1 MSGSPTATASKRRS
15 ITDAITPA
23 GADQAE
29 FGTATTHGAGTG
41 NKTSDFRKDS
51 LRGSAVE
58 SIGKLVGKDGLVA
71 KGQDMRKKEGW
82 EG

>member
-1 MSGSPTATASKRRS
+1 MSNSPTSTTSKRRS
-15 ITDAITPA
+15 ITDAITPS

-29 FGTATTHGAGTG
+29 YGSATTHGAGTG

-58 SIGKLVGKDGLVA
+58 SIGKLLNKDGLVA

>member
-1 MSGSPTATASKRRS
+1 MPDSPTATSKRRS
-15 ITDAITPA
+15 ITDTITPS

-29 FGTATTHGAGTG
+29 FGPATTHGTGTG
-41 NKTSDFRKDS
+41 NKTSEFRKDS

-58 SIGKLVGKDGLVA
+58 SIGKMLHKEGLVA
-71 KGQDMRKKEGW
+71 KGQDMRRKEGW